1 MKMTNR
7 IIGLCM
13 LLVVCSSIA
22 QALIIQGIESDKDSY
37 ANGDLVELTVY
48 ANEKNLEV
56 TADFSKVDSG
66 YNQGSIISEEIQ
78 DFVYRIWYPITFG
91 NNKGSGLRNVVISAY
106 SRTTDTSAIASYGID
121 IDNAIAINQTK
132 DSDLVRLKV
141 RTIIDYRPPPQYPG
155 DNSQISVRDGMIL
168 ICDSDG
174 CSTLTEEDYE
184 KGRRVIINSGQV
196 ELAELTYNQLKSQ
209 ITTDVTK
216 EVRTEVQQ
224 YITQIIGIN
233 KKLDDALFDMKETI
247 SNAEKQFVNQTARTE
262 KVQKQAFWFNIIT
275 IIIVAVLIVGSGYL
289 IYLKTQSTWLE

>member
-1 MKMTNR
+1 
-7 IIGLCM
+7 
-13 LLVVCSSIA
+13 
-22 QALIIQGIESDKDSY
+22 
-37 ANGDLVELTVY
+37 
-48 ANEKNLEV
+48 
-56 TADFSKVDSG
+56 
-66 YNQGSIISEEIQ
+66 
-78 DFVYRIWYPITFG
+78 
-91 NNKGSGLRNVVISAY
+91 
-106 SRTTDTSAIASYGID
+106 
-121 IDNAIAINQTK
+121 
-132 DSDLVRLKV
+132 
-141 RTIIDYRPPPQYPG
+141 
-155 DNSQISVRDGMIL
+155 MIL